1 MLIREAKLENEGW
14 DGNASDDDCT
24 DDGSLMT
31 YETGEVGTTDAL
43 DKLKLTNT
51 NACMNGGARV
61 PTSSGE
67 CVSADA
73 SSQARQ

>member
-1 MLIREAKLENEGW
+1 MSIREAKLENEGW

-43 DKLKLTNT
+43 DKLTNT
-51 NACMNGGARV
+51 IACMNGGARV

-67 CVSADA
+67 CASADA